1 VPAAAICK
9 RAAAC
14 PRPGGAGA
22 AGGAPLAPEHLP
34 EDKAL
39 ALLQRGHTG
48 AAAALLRALPDA
60 DSHAAYLRARARPAW
75 RPRCLRVHG
84 SPMPENADMLNEE
97 GRIWG
102 GGLRAAPPTASERA
116 GSLGARR
123 ARTRRPQ
130 PGPAA
135 AEARMAAW
143 AARVRAARLGL
154 GRKTLAGSPQSF
166 NVRATTHALFR
177 VSSSPAAQAER
188 ALRRAAREADEQ
200 LRKMQAR
207 AGGHADAA
215 RALGAAA
222 GRRREPPAGAP
233 AAALLGTCAQLDVLR
248 ALRERAAAAEQCG
261 AAAARLV
268 RPWRPT
274 GRPARGS

>member
-1 VPAAAICK
+1 MCVP
-9 RAAAC
+9 
-14 PRPGGAGA
+14 PVTPYSGF
-22 AGGAPLAPEHLP
+22 L
-34 EDKAL
+34 
-39 ALLQRGHTG
+39 
-48 AAAALLRALPDA
+48 
-60 DSHAAYLRARARPAW
+60 
-75 RPRCLRVHG
+75 
-84 SPMPENADMLNEE
+84 
-97 GRIWG
+97 
-102 GGLRAAPPTASERA
+102 
-116 GSLGARR
+116 
-123 ARTRRPQ
+123 
-130 PGPAA
+130 
-135 AEARMAAW
+135 
-143 AARVRAARLGL
+143 
-154 GRKTLAGSPQSF
+154 
-166 NVRATTHALFR
+166 
-177 VSSSPAAQAER
+177 SSPAAQAER

-233 AAALLGTCAQLDVLR
+233 AAALLGACAQLDVLR